1 MPGTAVSTTGVYV
14 SSLNSSIGPTF
25 CQVSPSSSNSGAT
38 ANPMVGSRTTA
49 PAAPPSAAAPAE
61 NTPRLVM
68 VSPSKYPAG
77 SGLGRC
83 SGAPCLLFPSSAKVE
98 KVLRNQAY
106 RVGCVSQRG
115 PHASAL
121 GRLGRRGAQQPGA
134 LGRSLAQRQLA
145 PFVPG
150 VRACADRDC
159 RRQPQKRDSVGCLV
173 ATPGVQLRRETD
185 QVGKLVDGGGVAAR
199 GQALQP

>member
-115 PHASAL
+115 P
-121 GRLGRRGAQQPGA
+121 
-134 LGRSLAQRQLA
+134 
-145 PFVPG
+145 FVPG

-159 RRQPQKRDSVGCLV
+159 RRQPQQRDSVGCLV